1 MSPYQHISFN
11 ELDPSCLTEFI
22 TGRYHAQVRSLG
34 PILATQ
40 LARVREMDSSMKQEL
55 QAVSGLFQRLIDDL
69 SSHLRKEE
77 FVLFPYIKQRM
88 SESVQSM
95 PLLNSVLQQMRR
107 EHRQYTD
114 TMSQIRKLTNNYTAP
129 DDACVQ
135 IRLCLAVLN
144 EFELDLVEHIY
155 LENNILFPKLLQFE
169 SSEKV
174 QEVSTDPHA

>member
-22 TGRYHAQVRSLG
+22 TGRYHAQARSLG
-34 PILATQ
+34 PILAAQ

-144 EFELDLVEHIY
+144 EFEHDLVEHIY

>member
-55 QAVSGLFQRLIDDL
+55 QAVSGLFQRLVDDL

-77 FVLFPYIKQRM
+77 FVLFPYISQRM

-114 TMSQIRKLTNNYTAP
+114 TMAQIRKLTNNFTAP

-144 EFELDLVEHIY
+144 EFEYDLMQHIY
-155 LENNILFPKLLQFE
+155 LENNILFPKLLQIE
-169 SSEKV
+169 DTNKV
-174 QEVSTDPHA
+174 QEDSTDPHA

>member
-34 PILATQ
+34 PILAAQ
-40 LARVREMDSSMKQEL
+40 LNRVRELDSSMKQEL
-55 QAVSGLFQRLIDDL
+55 LAVSGLFQRLIDDL

-77 FVLFPYIKQRM
+77 YVLFPYIKQR
-88 SESVQSM
+88 SSDTIQSM

-114 TMSQIRKLTNNYTAP
+114 TMAQIRKLTNNFTAP

-144 EFELDLVEHIY
+144 EFEYDLMQHIY
-155 LENNILFPKLLQFE
+155 LENNILFPKLLMIE
-169 SSEKV
+169 DSHKG

>member
-1 MSPYQHISFN
+1 MIPYQHISFN
-11 ELDPSCLTEFI
+11 ELDPPCLTEFI

-34 PILATQ
+34 PILAAQ

-55 QAVSGLFQRLIDDL
+55 QAVSGLFQRLVDDL

-144 EFELDLVEHIY
+144 EFEYDLTEHIY

-169 SSEKV
+169 NSQLV

>member
-1 MSPYQHISFN
+1 MNPYQHISFN
-11 ELDPSCLTEFI
+11 ELDPACITEFI

-34 PILATQ
+34 PILVTQ
-40 LARVREMDSSMKQEL
+40 LARIREMDSSMKQEL

-77 FVLFPYIKQRM
+77 FVLFPYINQRM
-88 SESVQSM
+88 SGSAQSM

-144 EFELDLVEHIY
+144 EFEYDLVDHIY
-155 LENNILFPKLLQFE
+155 LENNILFPKLLQIEDTE
-169 SSEKV
+169 SEI
-174 QEVSTDPHA
+174 EVSRDPHA